1 MLSLLVGIGG
11 AHPQRSCPQGRG
23 WAWDS
28 PSLLPR
34 PPGLLLGCGDAE
46 LDPGV
51 LLLLVVAWGVAR
63 RAFGGLQP
71 SRGPVPSPRSRCPQ
85 LQRGWGRW
93 ALPLGCP
100 RCSRRASPATPGRS
114 CLELHLGVSSGLSQ
128 FSGQP
133 HGGRGCHFR
142 ARAVAPA
149 RGSAGGTF
157 GPIPTKGTQTSG
169 K

>member
-51 LLLLVVAWGVAR
+51 LLLLLVAWGVAR

-114 CLELHLGVSSGLSQ
+114 CLLTPSSTLGCPQDSASSQASPTEVWGVT
-128 FSGQP
+128 SGPGQ
-133 HGGRGCHFR
+133 HGGTGAWQRQRRGDVRTH
-142 ARAVAPA
+142 PN
-149 RGSAGGTF
+149 
-157 GPIPTKGTQTSG
+157 
-169 K
+169 